1 MPSLISDAVD
11 AYVVRRLNARLQF
24 LLLQRRADAPFGSS
38 WQAIH
43 ARVAPEETAIIAAE
57 RALCGDVRVLLLE
70 PSIAQT
76 MSTRFSITRAMP
88 SS

>member
-1 MPSLISDAVD
+1 MIFLRSIPPATAPAGVPRLPTLISDAVD
-11 AYVVRRLNARLQF
+11 AYVIRRLNARLQF

-57 RALCGDVRVLLLE
+57 RALAETTGSCCRHRL
-70 PSIAQT
+70 
-76 MSTRFSITRAMP
+76 
-88 SS
+88 

>member
-24 LLLQRRADAPFGSS
+24 LLMQR
-38 WQAIH
+38 
-43 ARVAPEETAIIAAE
+43 ARTPRLA
-57 RALCGDVRVLLLE
+57 VRGRPSTRVSDLKKRLSLRRNGPLPRQLGLLHE

-76 MSTRFSITRAMP
+76 MSTRSSITRATP
-88 SS
+88 SF

>member
-1 MPSLISDAVD
+1 MPTLISDAVD

-43 ARVAPEETAIIAAE
+43 ARVAPEKQLLIAGTGP
-57 RALCGDVRVLLLE
+57 CGDHGTYCSNRL
-70 PSIAQT
+70 
-76 MSTRFSITRAMP
+76 
-88 SS
+88 